1 MNLAIDFSDD
11 FKSTSSKTMKI
22 DQVEPSDDNEKQQD
36 TTSVE
41 DMSAM
46 DDSKWIIEQLHI
58 CNINISEEDLENSSV
73 STAII
78 GLLTEKSRVYAQN
91 KTLIDENTKSRGQL
105 NNATRDK
112 EKTTEE
118 IAILKQEARVAQ
130 GKVSAMQT
138 EQRQLRNRWLEEK
151 TDLENKVHQ
160 SLALQTHATA
170 TLRKKEK
177 DYDKL
182 QLQLSKLV
190 KESNKSNKTMMVISK
205 PLKANSTQKT
215 QLEKAE
221 IAAASLREAEINNLR
236 TSMQT
241 LEKTNELLQKNVLAV
256 TASVTS
262 QVEGAIVQCTEE
274 FNMKIDEMRAEYE
287 ASIVELSNENT
298 KTVASPLPLPLPPKV
313 HSISTSTS
321 ATAMTPPPGSLVN
334 TYLTNTPGAHAREV
348 LNEVQSQS
356 SPVPKMQMQMQTP
369 ADAAVLSQL
378 TEALAVIK
386 EQDRLIKQGTVHTI
400 YILFV

>member
-1 MNLAIDFSDD
+1 MMNLAIDFSDE
-11 FKSTSSKTMKI
+11 FKSTSSKAPK
-22 DQVEPSDDNEKQQD
+22 VESTEIFDAESQD
-36 TTSVE
+36 AVSFE
-41 DMSAM
+41 DMPTV

-58 CNINISEEDLENSSV
+58 CNINLSEGDLENASV

-78 GLLTEKSRVYAQN
+78 GLLAEKARVYAQN
-91 KTLIDENTKSRGQL
+91 KELIDENSKMRNQL
-105 NNATRDK
+105 NNSAREK
-112 EKTTEE
+112 EKTNEE
-118 IAILKQEARVAQ
+118 IAILKQDARVAQ

-190 KESNKSNKTMMVISK
+190 KESNKSNKAMMVISK

-221 IAAASLREAEINNLR
+221 ITAAALREAEINHLR
-236 TSMQT
+236 TSMQA
-241 LEKTNELLQKNVLAV
+241 LEKTNELLQKNVQSV
-256 TASVTS
+256 TASMAA
-262 QVEGAIVQCTEE
+262 QVESAVHECTEE
-274 FNMKIDEMRAEYE
+274 FNRKLDRMRREYE
-287 ASIVELSNENT
+287 ESVEKLTNS
-298 KTVASPLPLPLPPKV
+298 KKSLSPLPLPLPPKSHCV
-313 HSISTSTS
+313 STSTS
-321 ATAMTPPPGSLVN
+321 AMTPPPGSLVN
-334 TYLTNTPGAHAREV
+334 TYLANTPGAHARQV
-348 LNEVQSQS
+348 LNEIRN
-356 SPVPKMQMQMQTP
+356 SPVPKQSVSDPVIQC
-369 ADAAVLSQL
+369 QL

-386 EQDRLIKQGTVHTI
+386 EQDRLIKQGIPMYLSPSYLI
-400 YILFV
+400 YGISFRI